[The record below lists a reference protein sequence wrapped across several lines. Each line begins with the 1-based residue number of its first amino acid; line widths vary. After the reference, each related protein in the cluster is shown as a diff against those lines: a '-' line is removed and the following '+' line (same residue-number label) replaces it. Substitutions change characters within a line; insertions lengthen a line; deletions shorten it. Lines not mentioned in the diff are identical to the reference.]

1 MFDDP
6 ELRARGWISQTSARN
21 VGRFED
27 PGLLIDFSD
36 TPGVVSRGPCLCG
49 EHTREILLELGY
61 TDAEIDTLA
70 AERVVLDN
78 ADG

>member
-1 MFDDP
+1 M
-6 ELRARGWISQTSARN
+6 
-21 VGRFED
+21 
-27 PGLLIDFSD
+27 
-36 TPGVVSRGPCLCG
+36 VSRGPCLCG

-61 TDAEIDTLA
+61 TDAEIDALA